1 MAIFCSN
8 CGTQNA
14 DGATFC
20 SNCGKPIAQP
30 VTAGAPAGAGGAVVT
45 PAVPPPPA
53 ATGAIPNENV
63 MGGLAYLTFIPAVI
77 FLLIEPYKYNRFVRF
92 HAWQEIW
99 LSIARIVVWIC
110 LIWTPFLGFG
120 SFILRSFVGLIFFI
134 AWLVAIVNAFQGK
147 LFKLP
152 LIGDLA
158 ESQAA
163 KMQ

>member
-1 MAIFCSN
+1 M
-8 CGTQNA
+8 
-14 DGATFC
+14 
-20 SNCGKPIAQP
+20 
-30 VTAGAPAGAGGAVVT
+30 VT
-45 PAVPPPPA
+45 PAAPPPPA
-53 ATGAIPNENV
+53 AAGAIPNENV

-110 LIWTPFLGFG
+110 LIWVPFLGFG

-134 AWLVAIVNAFQGK
+134 AWLIAIVNAFQGK

-152 LIGDLA
+152 LLGDLA

-163 KMQ
+163 KM

>member
-14 DGATFC
+14 DAAAFC
-20 SNCGKPIAQP
+20 ANCGKPISQP
-30 VTAGAPAGAGGAVVT
+30 VTAGAPVGPVGAVVT
-45 PAVPPPPA
+45 PAAPPPPA
-53 ATGAIPNENV
+53 AAGAIPNENV

-110 LIWTPFLGFG
+110 LIWVPFLGFG

-134 AWLVAIVNAFQGK
+134 AWLIAIVNAFQGK

-152 LIGDLA
+152 LLGDLA

-163 KMQ
+163 KM